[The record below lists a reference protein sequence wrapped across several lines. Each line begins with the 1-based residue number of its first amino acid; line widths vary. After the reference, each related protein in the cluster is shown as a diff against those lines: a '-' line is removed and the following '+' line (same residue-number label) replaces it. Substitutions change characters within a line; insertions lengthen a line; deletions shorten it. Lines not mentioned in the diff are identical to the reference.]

1 MGGTT
6 AQDIPEMVKIP
17 GGTFI
22 MGDERGIGEPDEKP
36 TRKITIRSFNIS
48 RTEITVAQ
56 WKVFCKETNR
66 NMPLTPEWGWNDDHP
81 IVSVTAL
88 EADDYCVW
96 LSKKTGKNFRL
107 PTEAEWEFAA
117 RGGMKSKGYI
127 FSGSNDLDQV
137 GWSVSNSEGSTHP
150 VAQKVPNEL
159 GLYDMS
165 GNAWEW
171 CSDWL
176 DLYDTLQVD
185 NPQGPKEGTF
195 RVRRG
200 GSWDAKEK
208 NCRNTYR
215 LSNSPR
221 RSFHSIGVRVASSN

>member
-1 MGGTT
+1 
-6 AQDIPEMVKIP
+6 
-17 GGTFI
+17 
-22 MGDERGIGEPDEKP
+22 
-36 TRKITIRSFNIS
+36 
-48 RTEITVAQ
+48 
-56 WKVFCKETNR
+56 
-66 NMPLTPEWGWNDDHP
+66 MPLTPEWGWNDNHP

-96 LSKKTGKNFRL
+96 LSQKTGKNFRL

-127 FSGSNDLDQV
+127 FSGSNDIDQV
-137 GWSVSNSEGSTHP
+137 GWSVRNSEGSTHP
-150 VAQKVPNEL
+150 VAQKEPNEL

-176 DLYDTLQVD
+176 DLYDPLQLD

-221 RSFHSIGVRVASSN
+221 RSFHSIGVRVVSSN